1 MVTVRIESMLVNA
14 SGQVVR
20 DWTVQEGSI
29 INNSQEIAR
38 RMTWIKR
45 SQNMMPYTVRVRAV
59 SEQTGQ
65 VLDML
70 P

>member
-1 MVTVRIESMLVNA
+1 MVTVRIETMLLNA

-20 DWTVQEGSI
+20 DWTIQEGSI

-38 RMTWIKR
+38 RMTHLKR
-45 SQNMMPYTVRVRAV
+45 NQNMMPYTVRVRAV

-65 VLDML
+65 VVDMI